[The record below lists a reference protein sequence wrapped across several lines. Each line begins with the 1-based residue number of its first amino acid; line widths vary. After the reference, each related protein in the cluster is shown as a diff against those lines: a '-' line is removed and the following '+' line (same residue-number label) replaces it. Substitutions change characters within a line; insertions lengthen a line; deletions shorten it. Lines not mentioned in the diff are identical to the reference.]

1 LGKEKKMVGHSER
14 GAALDRVSCETIER
28 PLREPQQERVPRRPV
43 SNGEYLNEAYQYE
56 RPSAFSRG
64 MRVAAGPANWIFLSG
79 TASIG
84 SEGQTLH
91 RRDFDAQLA
100 RTYDNLTALLASEG
114 ADWHDVVRTTVYLKD
129 MDDYARF
136 NRGRSRFFEAIDLA
150 PPPASTC
157 VQATLCR
164 EELLVEMELVAVI
177 PSCRALTG
185 TQDV

>member
-1 LGKEKKMVGHSER
+1 MVGHSER
-14 GAALDRVSCETIER
+14 GAALDGVSGETIER
-28 PLREPQQERVPRRPV
+28 ALREPQRERVPMRPV
-43 SNGEYLNEAYQYE
+43 SNGQYLNEAYQYE
-56 RPSAFSRG
+56 HPSAFSRG
-64 MRVAAGPANWIFLSG
+64 MRVAAGPVNWIFLSG

-84 SEGQTLH
+84 PEGQTLH
-91 RRDFDAQLA
+91 RRDFEAQLA

-129 MDDYARF
+129 MEDYARF

-157 VQATLCR
+157 TQATLCR

-177 PSCRALTG
+177 PSCRALTR
-185 TQDV
+185 TENA